1 MSSSYDSRT
10 STFSPNGVLLQVTYA
25 MQSIQRAPL
34 TMALMTTE
42 GVVFAS
48 ERRPKGPL
56 VDKERPAIKDING
69 EKSYKIDEHVGFSV
83 AGLAADANIL
93 VDHSRSR
100 CQQHLYSY
108 GEPMPVEDLCQLICD
123 LKQGYTMFGSQR
135 PFGVAFLVGGWD
147 RFHGYQLYH
156 TEPSG
161 DYRAWKAYAIGNQE
175 GTAQGLL
182 KNEWKETLTLDEG
195 VQLAL
200 KIMSKVLDAV
210 SLNPTLVE
218 VSTLSRGPNGVKGA
232 KPKFH
237 ILTDEEVAPRI
248 AAAEEARKKEDEE
261 REERRKKNAA
271 ELLNNQAAK
280 QD

>member
-1 MSSSYDSRT
+1 MSSAYDSRT

-56 VDKERPAIKDING
+56 VDKERPQIRDISG
-69 EKSYKIDEHVGFSV
+69 EKTYKIDEHIGYTV

-93 VDHSRSR
+93 VDHSRAR
-100 CQQHLYSY
+100 CQQYTYTY

-123 LKQGYTMFGSQR
+123 IKQGYTMYGSQR
-135 PFGVAFLVGGWD
+135 PFGVALLCGGWD
-147 RFHGYQLYH
+147 RHHGFQLYH

-161 DYRAWKAYAIGNQE
+161 DYRAWKAYAIGKEE

-182 KNEWKETLTLDEG
+182 KNEWKETLTLEEG
-195 VQLAL
+195 LLLAL
-200 KIMSKVLDAV
+200 KILSKVLDAV
-210 SLNPTLVE
+210 TLKPELVE
-218 VSTLSRGPNGVKGA
+218 VSTLSRRKGST
-232 KPKFH
+232 PVFH
-237 ILTDEEVAPRI
+237 ILTDDEVVPRI

-271 ELLNNQAAK
+271 ELLAQQQQAK
-280 QD
+280 KD